1 MTLLFRFILC
11 LTIATIQI
19 NCQHNNS
26 NNKGIHELQ
35 SLYYQNRNTPLLE
48 KLTVL
53 NGIDVL
59 LEKKLHFIQSR
70 KIALVTNHSGI
81 DKNGVPNYKRLMETD
96 SVELKVVFS
105 PEHGLFGEAADGQKI
120 NYDEMKDLPKVIS
133 LYGGTR
139 KPTAEMLADVNLI
152 IYDIQDIGARFYT
165 YITTLGL
172 VMEAGAELGIPIL
185 VLDRPNPIR
194 SDIIEGPLLDL
205 TYRSFVGHYPIP
217 IRYGSTIGELA
228 ESIIENKWVDPI
240 PKLEVIRM
248 EGWQP
253 NAWFDQTDLI
263 WIPPSPNIPD
273 LETAIIYPGMCL
285 IEGTNISEGRGT
297 PNPFK
302 WIGAPWIDGKKLSQT
317 MNNFRLPGVVFV
329 PKSFT
334 PVRIPGKSEKP
345 KYKNQKC
352 SGIEIWITNREQYK
366 SVDTGVLTL
375 FTIFNMYPDKI
386 KIRKNGLNRLWG
398 SNTLYE
404 KLNRGTTTDELL
416 NYY

>member
-1 MTLLFRFILC
+1 MIKSVRGLLGILITLF
-11 LTIATIQI
+11 AI
-19 NCQHNNS
+19 NAQQT
-26 NNKGIHELQ
+26 KTGIHKLQ
-35 SLYYQNRNTPLLE
+35 SMYYQDLNAPILE
-48 KLTVL
+48 KVSVL

-81 DKNGVPNYKRLMETD
+81 DKNGTPNYKRLMETEN
-96 SVELKVVFS
+96 VELKVIFS

-120 NYDEMKDLPKVIS
+120 NYNAIKELPKVES

-139 KPTAEMLADVNLI
+139 KPTAEMLSGVNLI

-172 VMEAGAELGIPIL
+172 VMEAAAELDIPVL

-194 SDIIEGPLLDL
+194 ADIIEGPVLDL
-205 TYRSFVGHYPIP
+205 KYRSFVGHYPIP
-217 IRYGSTIGELA
+217 VRYGSTVGELA
-228 ESIIENKWVDPI
+228 ESIIENKWVTPA
-240 PKLEVIRM
+240 PKLDVIRM

-253 NAWFDQTDLI
+253 NVWFDQTDLI

-302 WIGAPWIDGKKLSQT
+302 WIGAPWIDGRKLSQT
-317 MNNFRLPGVVFV
+317 LNNFRLPGVVFV
-329 PKSFT
+329 PKSFI
-334 PVRIPGKSEKP
+334 PVIIPGKSERP
-345 KYKNQKC
+345 KFKDEKC
-352 SGIEIWITNREQYK
+352 HGVEIWITDRDSYK
-366 SVDTGVLTL
+366 SIDTGVLTL
-375 FTIFNMYPDKI
+375 FSIYNMYPDKI
-386 KIRKNGLNRLWG
+386 KIRENGLNRLWG

-404 KLNRGTTTDELL
+404 KLTRGATTEELL
-416 NYY
+416 DY

>member
-1 MTLLFRFILC
+1 MIKPVHIVLC
-11 LTIATIQI
+11 IIIGLITINAQKEKT
-19 NCQHNNS
+19 
-26 NNKGIHELQ
+26 GIHKLQ
-35 SLYYQNRNTPLLE
+35 SMYYKSQSAPILE
-48 KLTVL
+48 KVTVL

-81 DKNGVPNYKRLMETD
+81 DRNGIPNYKRLMETD
-96 SVELKVVFS
+96 GVELKVIFS

-120 NYDEMKDLPKVIS
+120 NYNEITELPKVES

-139 KPTAEMLADVNLI
+139 KPTVEMLSGVNLI

-172 VMEAGAELGIPIL
+172 VMEAAAELEIPVL

-194 SDIIEGPLLDL
+194 SDIVEGPILNLE
-205 TYRSFVGHYPIP
+205 YRSFVGHYPIP
-217 IRYGSTIGELA
+217 IRYGRTVGELA
-228 ESIIENKWVDPI
+228 ESIIENKWVTPI
-240 PKLEVIRM
+240 PKLEVIKM

-253 NAWFDQTDLI
+253 NVWFDQTDLI
-263 WIPPSPNIPD
+263 WTPPSPNIPD

-297 PNPFK
+297 ENPFK

-317 MNNFRLPGVVFV
+317 LNNFRLPGVVFV

-334 PVRIPGKSEKP
+334 PKIIPGKSERP
-345 KYKNQKC
+345 KFKNEKC
-352 SGIEIWITNREQYK
+352 HGIEIWLTDRNVYK
-366 SVDTGVLTL
+366 SIDTGVLTL
-375 FTIFNMYPDKI
+375 FSIYNMYPDKI
-386 KIRKNGLNRLWG
+386 KIRESGLNRLWG

-404 KLNRGTTTDELL
+404 KLTRGAPTEELL
-416 NYY
+416 AY

>member
-1 MTLLFRFILC
+1 MITLTRYILFLIIGIIPL
-11 LTIATIQI
+11 
-19 NCQHNNS
+19 NCQQ
-26 NNKGIHELQ
+26 NKTGIHELQ
-35 SLYYQNRNTPLLE
+35 SLYYKNRTTPLLE

-81 DKNGVPNYKRLMETD
+81 DRNGIPNYKRLMETD
-96 SVELKVVFS
+96 SVELKVIFS

-120 NYDEMKDLPKVIS
+120 NYNEIKELPKVVS

-139 KPTAEMLADVNLI
+139 KPTAEMLSGVNLI
-152 IYDIQDIGARFYT
+152 IYDIQDVGARFYT

-172 VMEAGAELGIPIL
+172 VMEAGAELNIPIL

-194 SDIIEGPLLDL
+194 ADIIEGPLLDL
-205 TYRSFVGHYPIP
+205 KYRSFVGHYPIP
-217 IRYGSTIGELA
+217 IRYGSTVGELA
-228 ESIIENKWVDPI
+228 ESIIENKWVNPV
-240 PKLEVIRM
+240 PELEVIRM

-253 NAWFDQTDLI
+253 DAWFDQTNLI
-263 WIPPSPNIPD
+263 WTSPSPNIPD

-302 WIGAPWIDGKKLSQT
+302 WIGAPWIDGRKLSQT
-317 MNNFRLPGVVFV
+317 LNNFRLPGVVFV

-334 PVRIPGKSEKP
+334 PVIIPGKSERP
-345 KYKNQKC
+345 KYKNEKC
-352 SGIEIWITNREQYK
+352 HGIEIWITDRDTYK
-366 SVDTGVLTL
+366 SIDTGVLTL
-375 FTIFNMYPDKI
+375 FSIFNMYPDKI
-386 KIRKNGLNRLWG
+386 KIRENGLNRLWG

-404 KLNRGTTTDELL
+404 KLTRGATTDELL
-416 NYY
+416 DY